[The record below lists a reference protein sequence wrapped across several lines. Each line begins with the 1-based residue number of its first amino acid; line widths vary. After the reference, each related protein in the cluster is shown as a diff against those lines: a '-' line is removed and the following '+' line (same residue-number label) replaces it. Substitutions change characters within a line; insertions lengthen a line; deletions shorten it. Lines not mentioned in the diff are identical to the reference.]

1 MLMNK
6 IDNHAM
12 HTEEVN
18 NPIFL
23 KTINESLQEN
33 KRTNS
38 SNNVEN
44 NTAAQRKKL
53 ENYFFVFSEQFT
65 YSKQPYIHHKI
76 HNTGNLIEYLV
87 SKIAFTQYESDIE
100 EQQILQTSVKA
111 VKAWCKLAYTISY
124 TDNNDSKPWLLIYDI

>member
-1 MLMNK
+1 
-6 IDNHAM
+6 M

-53 ENYFFVFSEQFT
+53 ENYSFVFSEQFT
-65 YSKQPYIHHKI
+65 YSKQPYIHQK
-76 HNTGNLIEYLV
+76 
-87 SKIAFTQYESDIE
+87 
-100 EQQILQTSVKA
+100 
-111 VKAWCKLAYTISY
+111 YTI
-124 TDNNDSKPWLLIYDI
+124 LGIL